1 MHFTIRCTI
10 ILMDSPDGLDTDG
23 QSGLAQRK
31 KAKLSNKMDQN
42 WIKMDQN
49 SAKIDPFSYSFG
61 RFEPFEISQG
71 VSKTISERAETQ
83 TLCWSK

>member
-10 ILMDSPDGLDTDG
+10 ILMDSPDGLDMDG

-31 KAKLSNKMDQN
+31 KAKLSNR
-42 WIKMDQN
+42 MDQN
-49 SAKIDPFSYSFG
+49 SKLDQNSKIDPFSYSFG

-71 VSKTISERAETQ
+71 VSKTISERAETK

>member
-10 ILMDSPDGLDTDG
+10 ILMDSPDGLDTENS

-42 WIKMDQN
+42 SKLDQN
-49 SAKIDPFSYSFG
+49 SKIDPFSYSFG

-71 VSKTISERAETQ
+71 VSKTISERTETK

>member
-1 MHFTIRCTI
+1 
-10 ILMDSPDGLDTDG
+10 MDSPDGPDTDG
-23 QSGLAQRK
+23 QSGLVQRK

-42 WIKMDQN
+42 SK
-49 SAKIDPFSYSFG
+49 AKIDPFSYSFG